1 MATCDYAAANGGR
14 MLTRDYAIE
23 MARLGWAVL
32 PLKGKI
38 PLTKHGVKDATT
50 DPDII
55 RKMFGTRKCNIGA
68 RVPSHIV
75 VLDKDPQNG
84 GSWEAL
90 EALAG
95 CKLPDTWTVA
105 TGHPGGQ
112 HRYYIR
118 PAGKLTS
125 RFLPDGIDVKT
136 DRGYCVMP
144 PSIHPIT
151 GKQYEV
157 INTHPPVELPPEIV
171 ALLLEP
177 KPIMSGEHV
186 VHRAG
191 IRGLKALVDHIRWAP
206 EGTRNDRVYWAL
218 CASRRDGYS
227 DLDRQLILEAALEA
241 GLTIDEVRRVDANA
255 RNAEPG
261 ATT

>member
-1 MATCDYAAANGGR
+1 MPTVKHA
-14 MLTRDYAIE
+14 LEI
-23 MARLGWAVL
+23 ARRGWAVL
-32 PLKGKI
+32 ALKGKI
-38 PLTKHGVKDATT
+38 PLTPHGVKDATT
-50 DPDII
+50 DPDKI
-55 RKMFGTRKCNIGA
+55 RKMFGTRECNIGA
-68 RVPSHIV
+68 RVPSSAL
-75 VLDKDPQNG
+75 VLDFDPQNG
-84 GSWEAL
+84 GSVEAL

-125 RFLPDGIDVKT
+125 RNLPPGIDVKT

-144 PSIHPIT
+144 PSIHPVT

-157 INTHPPVELPPEIV
+157 INTHPPVELPSEIV

-177 KPIMSGEHV
+177 KPIVSGENV

-191 IRGLKALVDHIRWAP
+191 MRGLKALVDHVRWAP
-206 EGTRNDRVYWAL
+206 EGTRNERLYWAL
-218 CASRRDGYS
+218 CASRRDGFS
-227 DLDRQLILEAALEA
+227 DLDRQLIHNAALEA
-241 GLTIDEVRRVDANA
+241 GLTIDEVQGVDMSA

>member
-1 MATCDYAAANGGR
+1 MATCDYAATDGGK
-14 MLTRDYAIE
+14 MLMRDYALE
-23 MARLGWAVL
+23 LALTGWAVL

-50 DPDII
+50 DPDTI

-68 RVPSHIV
+68 RVPSRIV
-75 VLDKDPQNG
+75 VLDLDPRNG

-105 TGHPGGQ
+105 TGYPGGQ

-118 PAGKLTS
+118 PEGILTS
-125 RFLPDGIDVKT
+125 RDLPEGIDVKT

-144 PSIHPIT
+144 PSIHPVT

-157 INTHPPVELPPEIV
+157 INSQRPVELPPEIV
-171 ALLLEP
+171 ALLVNP
-177 KPIMSGEHV
+177 NPVHPGEYV

-191 IRGLKALVDHIRWAP
+191 RRGLKALVDHVRWAP
-206 EGTRNDRVYWAL
+206 EGKRNELLLWAL
-218 CASRRDGYS
+218 CASRRNGYS
-227 DLDRQLILEAALEA
+227 ELDRQLIHNAALEA
-241 GLTIDEVRRVDANA
+241 GLTIDEVQRVEINA
-255 RNAEPG
+255 RKAEPG